1 MLFLAYG
8 TVHFRTVAKLKNK
21 DGIRR
26 GPPDGRMASAAG
38 QLFVSNVLGYG
49 GGPAS
54 IPLMYKEIV
63 TNHGWLTDPEFS
75 NMLALGNALPGPIAT
90 KIAAFVGYGVSGWM
104 GMTLALAATI
114 IPSAVA
120 LIWLL
125 NLLQKYRTS
134 PVVKG
139 MTLLVQPVIAIMML
153 TLTWQIGKSSVISIG
168 LLQSLGIAAVAFWA
182 MNIRKIHPALVILAA
197 FAYGGLVLSQVV

>member
-1 MLFLAYG
+1 MEEWL
-8 TVHFRTVAKLKNK
+8 
-21 DGIRR
+21 
-26 GPPDGRMASAAG
+26 
-38 QLFVSNVLGYG
+38 QLLISFFVSNVLGYG

-63 TNHGWLTDPEFS
+63 TNHGWLSDTEFS
-75 NMLALGNALPGPIAT
+75 NMLALANALPGPIAT

-114 IPSAVA
+114 VPSAVA
-120 LIWLL
+120 LVWLL
-125 NLLQKYRTS
+125 NLLQKHRNS

-153 TLTWQIGKSSVISIG
+153 ALTWQIGKSSVISIG